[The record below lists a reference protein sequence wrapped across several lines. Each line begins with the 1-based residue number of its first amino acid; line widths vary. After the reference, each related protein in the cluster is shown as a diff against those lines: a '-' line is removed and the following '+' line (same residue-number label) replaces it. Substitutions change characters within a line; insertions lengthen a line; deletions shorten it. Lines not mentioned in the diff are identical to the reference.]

1 MKPRASLRLNK
12 KSALES
18 SLMNAEDVA
27 ASLSTHEAVC
37 AERYKNIELQFRSSN
52 SRLKRMETIMI
63 SAAAAIIGASGA
75 VCMLLIQ
82 LLTK

>member
-1 MKPRASLRLNK
+1 MKQKASLQLCK
-12 KSALES
+12 KNVRES
-18 SLMNAEDVA
+18 SQMNAEDVA

-82 LLTK
+82 LITK

>member
-1 MKPRASLRLNK
+1 MKQKASLQLCK
-12 KSALES
+12 KNVRES
-18 SLMNAEDVA
+18 SQMNAEDVA

-37 AERYKNIELQFRSSN
+37 AERYKNIEVQFRSSN
-52 SRLKRMETIMI
+52 ARLKRMETIMI
-63 SAAAAIIGASGA
+63 AAAAAIIAASGA